1 MNRRLV
7 DKCWFLEMP
16 ASAKAVL
23 MAMVYDADKDGEF
36 VPDVKRLIAMT
47 CLEKTAVYE
56 RVKWLEENGFIAGF
70 RVPGEPT
77 RFVVNTGK
85 IPPNGK
91 EKRAVITKVADT
103 SDGFRQF
110 WAVYPNT
117 GRKVNLGKCWSVWQ
131 ARQLEPLADEIAA
144 HVAGMAQ
151 SAQWKA
157 GYEPATITYLNESRW
172 NDPVPVV
179 TVRNEARAYLE
190 GTLDGKRS
198 TKTPDSDA
206 GALWKRIP
214 T

>member
-23 MAMVYDADKDGEF
+23 MAMVYDADRDGEF
-36 VPDVKRLIAMT
+36 VPDVKRLMSMT

-56 RVKWLEENGFIAGF
+56 RVKWLESNGFIAGF
-70 RVPGEPT
+70 RCDGKPT
-77 RFVVNTGK
+77 RFTVSAKTL
-85 IPPNGK
+85 PPNGK
-91 EKRAVITKVADT
+91 EKRTPITKIDAT
-103 SDGFRQF
+103 SDGFQRF
-110 WAVYPNT
+110 WSVYPNT
-117 GRKVNLGKCWSVWQ
+117 GRKVNLGKCWAVWQ

-151 SAQWKA
+151 SAQWKS

-206 GALWKRIP
+206 GALWRRIP